1 VRSRGKPVLQAT
13 VSEDRG
19 RLDCQRARISSA
31 NEDYCGVMYV
41 SYTAVV
47 EGFGVL
53 DSLSLDATKHQSY
66 GK

>member
-1 VRSRGKPVLQAT
+1 VKPVLQAT

-19 RLDCQRARISSA
+19 RL
-31 NEDYCGVMYV
+31 EDYCGVMYA

-53 DSLSLDATKHQSY
+53 DSLSLDAAKHQSY